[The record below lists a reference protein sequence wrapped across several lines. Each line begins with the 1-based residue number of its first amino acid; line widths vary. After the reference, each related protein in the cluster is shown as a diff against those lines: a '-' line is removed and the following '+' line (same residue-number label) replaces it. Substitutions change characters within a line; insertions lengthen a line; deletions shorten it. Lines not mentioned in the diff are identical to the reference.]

1 MVLRI
6 SLRAGVV
13 LAALLLAGS
22 AAATAQEPLT
32 LEQAVARAL
41 AQSRLAE
48 TARANRDASRYR
60 DNAFYSRQ
68 LPRLTLGGTVPSYNR
83 AIIPVLQPDGST
95 SFRPQDQVQGELT
108 ATMSQT
114 LPLTGGDFFVSS
126 ALSRL
131 SVSGQQTTRTWSST
145 PVEVGLRQPLFR
157 SNDNGWDR
165 KEQPLRA
172 EVAERQ
178 YREAREDIALETA
191 NLYFDVHAAQVAL
204 RNAEAN
210 AATNDTLFTLNKG
223 RYEVGRIGEND
234 LLQSELA
241 LLRSRNALDEARL
254 QYQRAL
260 SGLRLVL
267 NMAPGEPLA
276 IAVSTTVPDF
286 TPDTTLAVA
295 EALRNRSVA
304 SDAELQAVQ
313 ARRRINEARLNNGL
327 GATVSASYGFNATGT
342 EARSAYQNLLEAR
355 QFILA
360 VDIPLLQWG
369 LRKESVQAARADR
382 DRVES
387 TTRLALD
394 QAAQEAHFAAL
405 ELVQARRNLLLSA
418 KADTVALRRFD
429 VAYNR
434 YVIGRI
440 AIDNLYIAQ
449 SEKDAA
455 LTQFVQALR
464 GYWQAYYRLRR
475 VTLFDF
481 ETGNPLR

>member
-1 MVLRI
+1 PHPAGHRAGGAGRHLHPRRGGGKRGGPGGAHQPAPARPDHRPGGGNGPGGARGRDRAANAGAAAQYGGGLRDHRARAAAQTGAADQGDLQHCPRRDRVDLAGGRRDRDHEHHAGVGAGADPRDRGAPRGGCHREGHPVPVPDGGGAHQRHRRVRRHRARRGAQPGDRARRRRAHHRLHLLGPDRLRGLVRRGTGVRHRPRDARRPAGPGHLPPLRV
-6 SLRAGVV
+6 SPMALWNSPRAGVA
-13 LAALLLAGS
+13 LAALLLAGP
-22 AAATAQEPLT
+22 AAAAAQEPLT

-108 ATMSQT
+108 ATMAQT

-191 NLYFDVHAAQVAL
+191 NLFFDVHAAQVAL

-210 AATNDTLFTLNKG
+210 AATNDTLYT
-223 RYEVGRIGEND
+223 RSEEHT
-234 LLQSELA
+234 SEL
-241 LLRSRNALDEARL
+241 
-254 QYQRAL
+254 
-260 SGLRLVL
+260 
-267 NMAPGEPLA
+267 
-276 IAVSTTVPDF
+276 
-286 TPDTTLAVA
+286 
-295 EALRNRSVA
+295 
-304 SDAELQAVQ
+304 
-313 ARRRINEARLNNGL
+313 
-327 GATVSASYGFNATGT
+327 
-342 EARSAYQNLLEAR
+342 
-355 QFILA
+355 
-360 VDIPLLQWG
+360 
-369 LRKESVQAARADR
+369 
-382 DRVES
+382 
-387 TTRLALD
+387 
-394 QAAQEAHFAAL
+394 
-405 ELVQARRNLLLSA
+405 
-418 KADTVALRRFD
+418 
-429 VAYNR
+429 
-434 YVIGRI
+434 
-440 AIDNLYIAQ
+440 
-449 SEKDAA
+449 
-455 LTQFVQALR
+455 
-464 GYWQAYYRLRR
+464 
-475 VTLFDF
+475 
-481 ETGNPLR
+481 